1 MISFVFCCT
10 ATTIVSGSMAERT
23 FNDTY
28 FFSSVL
34 MAGIVYPIGAG
45 WVWGGG
51 WLSEM
56 GFLDH
61 AGSGVVPWW
70 AVQQDGW
77 RPTFVVQDL
86 DDSRTKLMTNS
97 KSADEKSNKC

>member
-1 MISFVFCCT
+1 
-10 ATTIVSGSMAERT
+10 MAERT

-61 AGSGVVPWW
+61 AGSGVVHLVGG
-70 AVQQDGW
+70 ATGW
-77 RPTFVVQDL
+77 VAAYLCGPRLGRFKNKA
-86 DDSRTKLMTNS
+86 DDKFKIGRR
-97 KSADEKSNKC
+97 EIE